1 MSDPS
6 LECSARIQAAD
17 LEQGTWI
24 VVLKADQMP
33 HVCMLQHGTC
43 FSLEHDG
50 NHRYPAVKL
59 WRLIESRQ
67 IPAVLCELPP
77 EEAGAL
83 EPFFAAY
90 DDLAGDTNCFIPVRD
105 ACAAWF
111 PAAAACEYVFQLV
124 PLLAAAGKI
133 ERAGKLHLPGP
144 GARYVFPQYD
154 QEGIRARIAAVRS
167 TSRERGANAA
177 GGLGE

>member
-1 MSDPS
+1 MGEPS
-6 LECSARIQAAD
+6 LECSDRIQATD

-43 FSLEHDG
+43 YSLEHDG

-67 IPAVLCELPP
+67 IPTVLCRLPG
-77 EEAGAL
+77 EADGAL

-90 DDLAGDTNCFIPVRD
+90 DGLAGDTNCFIPVRD

-111 PAAAACEYVFQLV
+111 PPAAACDYVFQLV
-124 PLLAAAGKI
+124 PRLDSAGKI
-133 ERAGKLHLPGP
+133 ERAVKLHLPGS
-144 GARYVFPQYD
+144 GARFVFPQYD
-154 QEGIRARIAAVRS
+154 QEGIRARIAAVRR
-167 TSRERGANAA
+167 TGRGANS
-177 GGLGE
+177 GGGIGD